1 MGVREIRQQPCVMI
15 KNGVIVFF
23 YVDDIVFAYP
33 WAKKAELGKLMDIVI
48 CFSSSSTE
56 SPS

>member
-33 WAKKAELGKLMDIVI
+33 WAKKAGGAWEAYGYRNL
-48 CFSSSSTE
+48 FQ
-56 SPS
+56 